1 MSQELS
7 STRQSRDSSRK
18 APPTIIVIFG
28 ASGDLTARKLLPGLY
43 NLGFDDLL
51 SEHFHLIGYGRSE
64 MSDEAFRQSMQDAI
78 RKHSRRPL
86 NEEIWGQMSGNLHYH
101 AGPYDA
107 PDSFD
112 RLSKRIGAI
121 ESSIGTETQCLFY
134 VSTP

>member
-51 SEHFHLIGYGRSE
+51 SEDFHLIGYGRSE
-64 MSDEAFRQSMQDAI
+64 MSDEAFRQNMGDAI
-78 RKHSRRPL
+78 V
-86 NEEIWGQMSGNLHYH
+86 SG
-101 AGPYDA
+101 
-107 PDSFD
+107 
-112 RLSKRIGAI
+112 
-121 ESSIGTETQCLFY
+121 
-134 VSTP
+134 VSQYWKKLT